1 MSDERPPDAE
11 AVPADSPETEAE
23 IAPGAPATMEELEA
37 RCAELVSAHARA
49 VADYRNLERRTQ
61 EGRAELRRLTTA
73 SVVIN
78 LLPIYD
84 DLTRA
89 LEAVDDDIAER
100 DWISGI
106 VLIRDKFQRV
116 IAATGAHELEA
127 LGKPFDPRLHQ
138 AVGYAAGPDGQVVHV
153 MQSGW
158 AVDDHVVRPAMVMVG
173 SGDAAPA
180 GSANDDNR
188 AASQPGSGDPTS

>member
-1 MSDERPPDAE
+1 MTEERPSDAE
-11 AVPADSPETEAE
+11 AAPADLPETEADAADD
-23 IAPGAPATMEELEA
+23 APMTMEALEA
-37 RCAELVSAHARA
+37 RCEELAAAQARA

-89 LEAVDDDIAER
+89 LEAVDEDIKER
-100 DWISGI
+100 EWVSGI
-106 VLIRDKFQRV
+106 SLIRDKFQGV
-116 IAATGAHELEA
+116 VAATGAQEVES

-158 AVDDHVVRPAMVMVG
+158 AVDDHVIRPAMVMVG
-173 SGDAAPA
+173 SGDSAPTD
-180 GSANDDNR
+180 SATDN
-188 AASQPGSGDPTS
+188 SNEPTS

>member
-1 MSDERPPDAE
+1 MSDDYSTDTEAAPADLPESKADPDADTPVTIE
-11 AVPADSPETEAE
+11 DLA
-23 IAPGAPATMEELEA
+23 A
-37 RCAELVSAHARA
+37 RCDELVAAHARA

-78 LLPIYD
+78 VLPIYD

-89 LEAVDDDIAER
+89 LEAVDEDIADR
-100 DWISGI
+100 DWVSGI
-106 VLIRDKFQRV
+106 SLIRDKFQGV
-116 IAATGAHELEA
+116 VAATGAQELES
-127 LGKPFDPRLHQ
+127 LGQPFDPRLHQ

-158 AVDDHVVRPAMVMVG
+158 AVDDHVIRPAMVMVG

-180 GSANDDNR
+180 DSVKHENNE
-188 AASQPGSGDPTS
+188 PTS

>member
-1 MSDERPPDAE
+1 MTEERPNENEAMAADPPDAE
-11 AVPADSPETEAE
+11 ATKPAPT
-23 IAPGAPATMEELEA
+23 IEELEA
-37 RCAELVSAHARA
+37 RCQELADLHARA

-89 LEAVDDDIAER
+89 LNAVDDGMKDH
-100 DWISGI
+100 DWVSGI
-106 VLIRDKFQRV
+106 NLIREKFQGV
-116 IAATGAHELEA
+116 INATGATELDA
-127 LGKPFDPRLHQ
+127 LGKPFDPRYHE

-158 AVDDHVVRPAMVMVG
+158 VIDDHVIRPAMVMVG
-173 SGDAAPA
+173 SGDAPA
-180 GSANDDNR
+180 QSTGTDDN
-188 AASQPGSGDPTS
+188 AGGPGNG

>member
-1 MSDERPPDAE
+1 MTEEHPTEAE
-11 AVPADSPETEAE
+11 AVPADLPE
-23 IAPGAPATMEELEA
+23 GAADAAADQPMTMEELEA
-37 RCAELVSAHARA
+37 RCDELAAAQARA

-61 EGRAELRRLTTA
+61 EGRSELRRLTTA

-100 DWISGI
+100 DWVSGI
-106 VLIRDKFQRV
+106 SLIRDKFQGV
-116 IAATGAHELEA
+116 VAATGARELEA

-153 MQSGW
+153 VESGW
-158 AVDDHVVRPAMVMVG
+158 TVDDHVIRPAMVMVG
-173 SGDAAPA
+173 SGDSAPA
-180 GSANDDNR
+180 DSVNDDSSN
-188 AASQPGSGDPTS
+188 DPTS